1 MYLEQQLQKLTD
13 AVTQL
18 ILVIE
23 SQRLPVAQL
32 PIVEQV
38 VTVPVFAA
46 PAPVA
51 PVVNVPSPPVFA
63 APAPVTPAAVMP
75 PPPVFAA
82 PAPVAPV
89 VNVPS
94 PPVFAAPA
102 PVTPAAVMP
111 PPPVFA
117 APAPVAPVVNVPF
130 TDGKGLIDYVMK
142 SYSEMGTEKGAGI
155 GNVLNQLGYKNIN
168 DVKPEHYAALFA
180 GIEGLK

>member
-1 MYLEQQLQKLTD
+1 MSLELNIQQLTD

-23 SQRLPVAQL
+23 SQKLPVAQL

-38 VTVPVFAA
+38 A
-46 PAPVA
+46 PAPV
-51 PVVNVPSPPVFA
+51 VTPPPMLNAV
-63 APAPVTPAAVMP
+63 PVTS
-75 PPPVFAA
+75 
-82 PAPVAPV
+82 
-89 VNVPS
+89 VPT
-94 PPVFAAPA
+94 

>member
-23 SQRLPVAQL
+23 SQKLPVAQL
-32 PIVEQV
+32 SIVEQV
-38 VTVPVFAA
+38 PNVPAPTPIAPVMVTPPVQAIA
-46 PAPVA
+46 TPAPVLA
-51 PVVNVPSPPVFA
+51 SPSS
-63 APAPVTPAAVMP
+63 VMP

-82 PAPVAPV
+82 PAPVV
-89 VNVPS
+89 
-94 PPVFAAPA
+94 
-102 PVTPAAVMP
+102 
-111 PPPVFA
+111 
-117 APAPVAPVVNVPF
+117 PVVNVPF